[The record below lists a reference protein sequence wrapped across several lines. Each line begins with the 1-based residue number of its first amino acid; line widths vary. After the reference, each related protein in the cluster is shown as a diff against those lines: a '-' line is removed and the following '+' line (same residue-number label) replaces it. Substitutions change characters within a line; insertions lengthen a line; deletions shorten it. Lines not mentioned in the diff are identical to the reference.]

1 MYKNKKFILTKKQ
14 SIIFEIIELVVL
26 FFLILYYIYNKKNIL
41 TVAYL
46 IPFFQHIKQITYI
59 YRIHGGT
66 YMDYI
71 VFFYFLLIL
80 LYSLSISDKLSI
92 TVSLLGII
100 IHIITITTDKT
111 LGPAISYKEIK
122 NYLFY

>member
-1 MYKNKKFILTKKQ
+1 
-14 SIIFEIIELVVL
+14 
-26 FFLILYYIYNKKNIL
+26 
-41 TVAYL
+41 
-46 IPFFQHIKQITYI
+46 
-59 YRIHGGT
+59 
-66 YMDYI
+66 MDYI